1 MSKENKMIKKFILT
15 SLTIGGVITA
25 LFFIVK
31 TFIVKS

>member
-25 LFFIVK
+25 RQTWKHI
-31 TFIVKS
+31 